1 VGYCFYRLDHAFV
14 WKTVDFET
22 WIWEAVECF
31 KWGLVG
37 YPSRNMEYFVTENNL
52 NFADLAQEVS
62 A

>member
-1 VGYCFYRLDHAFV
+1 M
-14 WKTVDFET
+14 DFET

-37 YPSRNMEYFVTENNL
+37 YPSRNMEYFVTENDL